1 MEHKDSKKNLIIKK
15 AAEYFYEYGY
25 VRSTL
30 RDITSACGVTHPTIY
45 KHFKGK
51 DALAQLFLK
60 NYFSN
65 CNEAV
70 SKMAEN
76 CSLSDRYIYFW
87 LIHFSVIYHDKRF
100 ARYFYEYL
108 DTSPES
114 FMTLEMENTI
124 NATRDLLSLDTF
136 MNQLDLNLELIN
148 SCGAKLG
155 EYCMNEKID
164 EFQAAIYMLR
174 IMNTLNNNVFSISP
188 EDISNF
194 TQTHPEAV
202 LYTRYDM
209 VKDELGV

>member
-25 VRSTL
+25 VGSTL

-51 DALAQLFLK
+51 DALAQHFLR
-60 NYFSN
+60 NYFNN
-65 CNEAV
+65 CNKSV
-70 SKMAEN
+70 SRLADS
-76 CSLSDRYIYFW
+76 CSLSDIYIYYW
-87 LIHFSVIYHDKRF
+87 LVHFSIIYHDERF
-100 ARYFYEYL
+100 ARFFYEYL

-114 FMTLEMENTI
+114 FMSLEVDNTI
-124 NATRDLLSLDTF
+124 SATMDLLSLNTF

-155 EYCMNEKID
+155 EYCMKNKID

-174 IMNTLNNNVFSISP
+174 IMNTLNNNEFSISP

-194 TQTHPEAV
+194 TQNHPEAV
-202 LYTRYDM
+202 LYTHYDM
-209 VKDELGV
+209 VKDELKV